1 MSFRHHPDGLIYI
14 NELCLPLLFF
24 QQQEPG
30 YVLPEGATG
39 REYVPNIRHILFDGS
54 SQWADAMPWP
64 EGDGYLAKKAQYQ
77 TTFETAN
84 TPAPDPQPQYI
95 GLYNELLSPD
105 GLSVFLFV
113 RSLSDQNLPIANAYG
128 DFVSALT
135 TPSPSLPALQS
146 CISNLFA
153 ALQGFNQT
161 FSQSQI
167 TTMRSLL
174 DRNGFQAISFP
185 LSN

>member
-1 MSFRHHPDGLIYI
+1 MGWYIAASGEAYTGDQGIRADGTL
-14 NELCLPLLFF
+14 
-24 QQQEPG
+24 
-30 YVLPEGATG
+30 
-39 REYVPNIRHILFDGS
+39 
-54 SQWADAMPWP
+54 
-64 EGDGYLAKKAQYQ
+64 
-77 TTFETAN
+77 
-84 TPAPDPQPQYI
+84 DPQIADRPDSAYTWNGSTWTPGSDPQYI

-146 CISNLFA
+146 CINNLFA
-153 ALQGFNQT
+153 SLQGFGQS

-167 TTMRSLL
+167 ATMRSLL
-174 DRNGFQAISFP
+174 DRNGFQVIAFPISG
-185 LSN
+185 